1 MKLIPVID
9 LMHGSVVTAVRGE
22 RDSYA
27 PSNTPLCHS
36 SNASEVIRA
45 LLDLYPF
52 ETCYIADLDAITGIG
67 SQLDLIQQQHL
78 NHPGLELWVDNGLTD
93 LQRICDFARPVIG
106 SESLVDVTQLS
117 HLSASLSDPVLSL
130 DFIDDRLM
138 GLSESDLHVKY
149 WPQDVIIMSLSR
161 VGSVAGPDTLKL
173 QQLSTHHP
181 EINLY
186 AAGGIRNRQDLEQLR
201 HIGAAGA
208 LLSTALHQG
217 QLDREEIGRFLNI

>member
-9 LMHGSVVTAVRGE
+9 LMHGSVVTAIRGQ

-27 PSNTPLCHS
+27 PSSTPLCQS
-36 SNASEVIRA
+36 SDAMEVLGA
-45 LLDLYPF
+45 MLDLHPF
-52 ETCYIADLDAITGIG
+52 ETCYVADLDAITGVG
-67 SQLDLIQQQHL
+67 SQLDLIQQLHL

-93 LQRICDFARPVIG
+93 LDRISEFARPVIG

-117 HLSASLSDPVLSL
+117 HLYASLSDPVLSL
-130 DFIDDRLM
+130 DFIDDRLT
-138 GLSESDLHVKY
+138 GLSESDLQAEF

-161 VGSVAGPDTLKL
+161 VGSATGPDTLKL
-173 QQLSTHHP
+173 QQLAKHHP
-181 EINLY
+181 STNLF

-201 HIGAAGA
+201 TIGAAGA

-217 QLDREEIGRFLNI
+217 HLDREEIGRFLNI